1 MKKRNYLIFVLFI
14 AVSLPFSLCGCD
26 DLGLK
31 EIYNTLLVI
40 YVDKNADV
48 KLFCES
54 EKLGIHTLRECDKV
68 TREGILSLAKEENL
82 ISDDENFKLFHI
94 PPGGQI
100 DSGKNI
106 SIYLEAYVDGE
117 KYTGGL
123 HLGVLQTNG
132 YKLNKENVVL
142 KSEDGKKLVSIF
154 AYGFRVSI

>member
-1 MKKRNYLIFVLFI
+1 MKRNYLICVLI
-14 AVSLPFSLCGCD
+14 VVVSLPFFFCGCD

-31 EIYNTLLVI
+31 EIFSTFLVI
-40 YVDKNADV
+40 NIDKDSDV
-48 KLFCES
+48 KLFCKS
-54 EKLGIHTLRECDKV
+54 EKLKILSLRECEKV
-68 TREGILSLAKEENL
+68 TDEDILDWARNNEL
-82 ISDDENFKLFHI
+82 ISDENFKIFDI
-94 PPGGQI
+94 PSYMQI
-100 DSGKNI
+100 DSSKNV

-123 HLGVLQTNG
+123 HIGALQTNG

>member
-1 MKKRNYLIFVLFI
+1 MKRNYLICVLI
-14 AVSLPFSLCGCD
+14 VVVSLPFFFCGCD

-31 EIYNTLLVI
+31 EIFSTFLVI
-40 YVDKNADV
+40 NIDKDSDV
-48 KLFCES
+48 KLFCKS
-54 EKLGIHTLRECDKV
+54 EKLKILSLRECEKV
-68 TREGILSLAKEENL
+68 TDEDILDWARNNEL
-82 ISDDENFKLFHI
+82 ISDENFKIFDI
-94 PPGGQI
+94 PSYMQI
-100 DSGKNI
+100 DSSKNV

-123 HLGVLQTNG
+123 HIGVLQTNG

>member
-1 MKKRNYLIFVLFI
+1 MKRNYLIFVLFVV
-14 AVSLPFSLCGCD
+14 VSLPFFFCGCD

-31 EIYNTLLVI
+31 EIFSTFLVI
-40 YVDKNADV
+40 NIDKDSDV
-48 KLFCES
+48 KLFCKS
-54 EKLGIHTLRECDKV
+54 EKLKILSLRECEKV
-68 TREGILSLAKEENL
+68 TDEDILDWARNNEL
-82 ISDDENFKLFHI
+82 ISDENFKIFDI
-94 PPGGQI
+94 PSYMQI
-100 DSGKNI
+100 DSSKNV

-123 HLGVLQTNG
+123 HIGALQTNS

>member
-14 AVSLPFSLCGCD
+14 VVSLPFFFCGCD

-31 EIYNTLLVI
+31 EIFSTFLVI
-40 YVDKNADV
+40 NIDKDSDV
-48 KLFCES
+48 KLFCKS
-54 EKLGIHTLRECDKV
+54 EKLKILSLRECEKV
-68 TREGILSLAKEENL
+68 TDEDILDWARNNEL
-82 ISDDENFKLFHI
+82 ISDENFKIFDI
-94 PPGGQI
+94 PSYMQI
-100 DSGKNI
+100 DSSKNV

-123 HLGVLQTNG
+123 HIGALQTNS

>member
-1 MKKRNYLIFVLFI
+1 MKRNYLICVLI
-14 AVSLPFSLCGCD
+14 VVVSLPFFFCGCD

-54 EKLGIHTLRECDKV
+54 EKLGIHTLRECEKV
-68 TREGILSLAKEENL
+68 TDEDILDWARNNEL
-82 ISDDENFKLFHI
+82 ISDENFNIFDI
-94 PPGGQI
+94 PSYMQI
-100 DSGKNI
+100 DSSKNV

-123 HLGVLQTNG
+123 HIGALQTNG

-142 KSEDGKKLVSIF
+142 KSENGKKLISIF
-154 AYGFRVSI
+154 TYNFHVTI

>member
-1 MKKRNYLIFVLFI
+1 MKRNYLICVLI
-14 AVSLPFSLCGCD
+14 VVVSLPFFFCGCD

-31 EIYNTLLVI
+31 EIFSTFLVI
-40 YVDKNADV
+40 NIDKDSDV
-48 KLFCES
+48 KLFCKS
-54 EKLGIHTLRECDKV
+54 EKLKILSLRECEKV
-68 TREGILSLAKEENL
+68 TDEDILDWARNNEL
-82 ISDDENFKLFHI
+82 ISDENFNIFDI
-94 PPGGQI
+94 PSYMQI
-100 DSGKNI
+100 DSSKNV

-123 HLGVLQTNG
+123 HIGVLQTNG

>member
-1 MKKRNYLIFVLFI
+1 M
-14 AVSLPFSLCGCD
+14 SLPFFFCGCD

-31 EIYNTLLVI
+31 EIFSTFLVI
-40 YVDKNADV
+40 NIDKDSDV
-48 KLFCES
+48 KLFCKS
-54 EKLGIHTLRECDKV
+54 EKLKILSLRECEKV
-68 TREGILSLAKEENL
+68 TDEDILDWARSYEL
-82 ISDDENFKLFHI
+82 ISDENFNIFDI
-94 PPGGQI
+94 PSYMQI
-100 DSGKNI
+100 DSSKNV

-123 HLGVLQTNG
+123 HIGVLQTNG

>member
-1 MKKRNYLIFVLFI
+1 MKRNYLICVLI
-14 AVSLPFSLCGCD
+14 VVVSLPFFFCGCD

-48 KLFCES
+48 KLFCKS
-54 EKLGIHTLRECDKV
+54 EKLKILSLRECEKV
-68 TREGILSLAKEENL
+68 TDEDILDWARNNEL
-82 ISDDENFKLFHI
+82 ISDENFKIFDI
-94 PPGGQI
+94 PSYMQI
-100 DSGKNI
+100 DSSKSV
-106 SIYLEAYVDGE
+106 SIYFEAYVDGE

-123 HLGVLQTNG
+123 HIGALQTNS

-154 AYGFRVSI
+154 TYCFDVSI